1 MRTLKELLQEY
12 QQEHQ
17 NHNNIMAHTVG
28 VPAVLIGALI
38 LLSWVSI
45 SIASHWHVTFS
56 WVAVIAV
63 LAYYYRLNVKLAIVM
78 TVVLA
83 IITLICSWIGYPK
96 PTTFNVTLFII
107 LFVGGAIS
115 LFIGHSFEMSKNSF
129 QSCLSRLLVA
139 PLFLLI
145 QVLETLKLTKYVDLE
160 NDITQDRDPH

>member
-1 MRTLKELLQEY
+1 MRTLKALLQEH
-12 QQEHQ
+12 QREHQ
-17 NHNNIMAHTVG
+17 NHNNVMAHTIG

-45 SIASHWHVTFS
+45 SIASHWHITFS

-63 LAYYYRLNVKLAIVM
+63 LAYYYRLNVKLAAVM
-78 TVVLA
+78 TIVLA
-83 IITLICSWIGYPK
+83 VITLICIWIGYPK

-115 LFIGHSFEMSKNSF
+115 LFIGHSFETSKDSF

-145 QVLETLKLTKYVDLE
+145 QVLTTLKLTKYVGLE
-160 NDITQDRDPH
+160 DNSSQERDSH